1 MLLRDT
7 FRYLIYNELHKFFRP
22 CNAKLVESDRMNVTI
37 QQIEDNL
44 MELRRA
50 IQGVPP
56 HFCVNIDEMGHTEFG
71 DAVQKIVI
79 VPSNYDKNEAS
90 YPIEQA
96 GKRASCIACIS
107 PIGLFCH
114 PQFTIEERSTI
125 DINLFNYIS
134 KDTVQIV
141 GTDSGFV
148 NTRSFLL
155 WLNEVFIPELH
166 IQRENHKY
174 FGKMVI
180 ITDGLP
186 AHKLAF
192 NQIDLDKENIIVHY
206 LEAHSSDQLQPL
218 ETIFRGTKW
227 FLSNFETIF
236 CLSPA
241 ANQKLKI
248 YQALHQMCS
257 QTNGRAE
264 FKSAGMAVQIQF
276 KNGQIT
282 EQMEFEV
289 V

>member
-1 MLLRDT
+1 
-7 FRYLIYNELHKFFRP
+7 
-22 CNAKLVESDRMNVTI
+22 
-37 QQIEDNL
+37 

-79 VPSNYDKNEAS
+79 VPSNYDKNEAY

-134 KDTVQIV
+134 KNTVQIV

-155 WLNEVFIPELH
+155 WLNEVFIPYLH
-166 IQRENHKY
+166 I
-174 FGKMVI
+174 
-180 ITDGLP
+180 
-186 AHKLAF
+186 
-192 NQIDLDKENIIVHY
+192 
-206 LEAHSSDQLQPL
+206 
-218 ETIFRGTKW
+218 
-227 FLSNFETIF
+227 
-236 CLSPA
+236 
-241 ANQKLKI
+241 
-248 YQALHQMCS
+248 
-257 QTNGRAE
+257 
-264 FKSAGMAVQIQF
+264 
-276 KNGQIT
+276 
-282 EQMEFEV
+282 
-289 V
+289 

>member
-1 MLLRDT
+1 
-7 FRYLIYNELHKFFRP
+7 
-22 CNAKLVESDRMNVTI
+22 MNVTI

-44 MELRRA
+44 LELRRA

-56 HFCVNIDEMGHTEFG
+56 HFCVSIDKMGQTEFG

-79 VPSNYDKNEAS
+79 VPSNYDKNEAY

-134 KDTVQIV
+134 KNTVQIV

-155 WLNEVFIPELH
+155 WLNEVFIPEFH
-166 IQRENHKY
+166 IQREKHKY

-180 ITDGLP
+180 ITDGLA

-192 NQIDLDKENIIVHY
+192 NQIDLEKENIVVHY
-206 LEAHSSDQLQPL
+206 LEDHSSDQLPPL
-218 ETIFRGTKW
+218 DLAIFGGTKRFHSKFKTIFG
-227 FLSNFETIF
+227 
-236 CLSPA
+236 LSPA
-241 ANQKLKI
+241 ANQILKN
-248 YQALHQMCS
+248 Y
-257 QTNGRAE
+257 
-264 FKSAGMAVQIQF
+264 
-276 KNGQIT
+276 
-282 EQMEFEV
+282 
-289 V
+289 